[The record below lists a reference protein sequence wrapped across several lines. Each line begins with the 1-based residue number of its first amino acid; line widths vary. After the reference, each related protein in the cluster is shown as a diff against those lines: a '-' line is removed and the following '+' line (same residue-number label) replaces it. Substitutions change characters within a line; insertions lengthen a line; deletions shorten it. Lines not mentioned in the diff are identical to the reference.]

1 MTTSRKTYV
10 LLAAGGSAAML
21 FGAMV
26 VFQRLMDLPPC
37 AMCIWQR
44 WPHAAAVAIGL
55 LALLI
60 KVRLVP
66 ALGALAALTTGAI
79 GVFHFGVEHKYW
91 EGPASCTGSGL
102 SGMNVNDLLAVDSG
116 PKLVMCDQIS
126 WELLGISMPG
136 WNAIISFILA
146 FIWIKAVLA
155 SRPTAG

>member
-1 MTTSRKTYV
+1 MTLTRKQNILV
-10 LLAAGGSAAML
+10 AAGGSAAML

-55 LALLI
+55 LAYVIQGRAL
-60 KVRLVP
+60 P
-66 ALGALAALTTGAI
+66 ALGALAALSTAAI

-91 EGPASCTGSGL
+91 AGPSSCTGSGIGNL
-102 SGMNVNDLLAVDSG
+102 GAADLLAVDSG

-126 WELLGISMPG
+126 WEMLGISMPG
-136 WNAIISFILA
+136 WNAIISFVLA
-146 FIWIKAVLA
+146 YFWIRAVL
-155 SRPTAG
+155 SSK

>member
-1 MTTSRKTYV
+1 MTLTPKSLGMT
-10 LLAAGGSAAML
+10 AAAGSAAL
-21 FGAMV
+21 LLGAF
-26 VFQRLMDLPPC
+26 VFQALGYAPC

-44 WPHAAAVAIGL
+44 WPHAAAVVIGL
-55 LALLI
+55 LALMI
-60 KVRLVP
+60 QGRLLP

-79 GVFHFGVEHKYW
+79 GVYHFGVEHKYW
-91 EGPASCTGSGL
+91 DGPASCTGSGL

-146 FIWIKAVLA
+146 VIWIKAVLA